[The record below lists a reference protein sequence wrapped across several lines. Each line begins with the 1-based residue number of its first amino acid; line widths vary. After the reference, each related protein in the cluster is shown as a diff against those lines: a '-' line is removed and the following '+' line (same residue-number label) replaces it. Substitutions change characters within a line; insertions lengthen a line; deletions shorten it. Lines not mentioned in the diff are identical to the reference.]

1 MHTGR
6 AAAAQLLHARIWLKA
21 DVREDGRR
29 WSAAAL
35 AAALDTSESTVHRVR
50 QAFVAWGLETAVS
63 RKPPSGRQYRK
74 LDGPQEAPW
83 LAVTCRAPPEGR
95 RRWTLKLWAAKLDR
109 SGHRRPQQSGVC
121 PYPATQ
127 NALKPWRHKPWVI
140 PPHANAE
147 FVCAMADVLEVDTRP
162 DDPQRPQGCIAE
174 TSTPL
179 VAETRALLPASPGQP
194 ERVDDAYER
203 QGPAT
208 LCLVC
213 EPWAGQRRVKV
224 TARRTAVD
232 LALLLQAVVAVH

>member
-1 MHTGR
+1 MAGGDLSCPPGR
-6 AAAAQLLHARIWLKA
+6 P
-21 DVREDGRR
+21 
-29 WSAAAL
+29 
-35 AAALDTSESTVHRVR
+35 AALDAQVVGG
-50 QAFVAWGLETAVS
+50 QA
-63 RKPPSGRQYRK
+63 
-74 LDGPQEAPW
+74 
-83 LAVTCRAPPEGR
+83 
-95 RRWTLKLWAAKLDR
+95 DR
-109 SGHRRPQQSGVC
+109 SGHRRQHQSGVC
-121 PYPATQ
+121 LYPAKQ

-179 VAETRALLPASPGQP
+179 VAETRAPLPASPGQP
-194 ERVDDAYER
+194 ARVDDAYER

-213 EPWAGQRRVKV
+213 EPVAGQRRVKV

-232 LALLLQAVVAVH
+232 FAPLLQAVVAVH